1 MARRNDHFLLDLAHA
16 PWPVG
21 VVAGIFVLL
30 FGKVVVPGVLA
41 ASDNQFLKPLGAAVS
56 GGALDALL
64 WVVAGACWVAA
75 LVSLLSR
82 GRRRRLLDTQTGLS
96 SLRALSWRDFER
108 LVAEAFHRRG
118 YAVAETGLGGADG
131 GIDLLLQR
139 DGRRTLVQCKQW
151 KTQRV
156 GVVTVREQFGL
167 LTHHGADEAILVT
180 TGDYTAEAKAFARGK
195 PIRLIAGEELF
206 DMVRGVQQAERTPA
220 VVASPSL
227 GDRPSTDPPTCPRCG
242 SGMVKRAVRATGAP
256 FLGCSQFPRCRGIRN
271 LLECAHAGESP

>member
-1 MARRNDHFLLDLAHA
+1 MARRNDHFLRDLASA

-30 FGKVVVPGVLA
+30 LGKVVVPGLLA
-41 ASDNQFLKPLGAAVS
+41 ASDNQFLKPLGAALS
-56 GGALDALL
+56 GGGLDALL

-75 LVSLLSR
+75 LVSLLGR

-96 SLRALSWRDFER
+96 SLRTLSWRDFER

-118 YAVAETGLGGADG
+118 YAVAETGLGGTDG

-180 TGDYTAEAKAFARGK
+180 TGDYTAEAKAFARDK
-195 PIRLIAGEELF
+195 PMRLIAGEELL
-206 DMVRGVQQAERTPA
+206 DMVRGVQPAQRT
-220 VVASPSL
+220 
-227 GDRPSTDPPTCPRCG
+227 STDAAATSSIREQPSQSPGCPRCG
-242 SGMVKRAVRATGAP
+242 SAMVKRAARATRAP
-256 FLGCSQFPRCRGIRN
+256 FLGCSQFPRCRGIRG
-271 LLECAHAGESP
+271 LPEPAGAGEVS